1 MTSPKRE
8 PGAKFRQR
16 ANAEGFFPLIGI
28 YDVFSAKLAAARFDG
43 VFCSGLGFSASS
55 YGLPDVG
62 YANWRDVIDFATRV
76 RHVLPQTHMLV
87 DVDDGFG
94 DETIA
99 ATTVKSLE
107 HIGASAVIMEDQK
120 RPRRCGHYEGKELLP
135 VNEYLVKLDAV
146 LNVRED
152 IFVVART
159 DATDATEGIDRA
171 IQYAEAGAD
180 AIMVEAIRDLSV
192 IQDLRKQINRP
203 LVVNQLHGGKTP
215 NWSFDELSDAG
226 ASIGI
231 YSTPCLFAAQRAV
244 EEYLDAMSD
253 GGRLPSD
260 NTATLAEC
268 TRVLQSE

>member
-1 MTSPKRE
+1 MTDPNRQ
-8 PGAKFRQR
+8 PGGEFRRR
-16 ANAEGFFPLIGI
+16 ANAGKFFPLIGV

-43 VFCSGLGFSASS
+43 VFCSGLGFSASA

-62 YANWRDVIDFATRV
+62 YANWRDIIDFATRI
-76 RHVLPQTHMLV
+76 RHVLPRTHVLV

-94 DETIA
+94 DEKIA
-99 ATTVKSLE
+99 ATTVKNLE
-107 HIGASAVIMEDQK
+107 MNGASAVVLEDQK
-120 RPRRCGHYEGKELLP
+120 RPRRCGHYEGKEILP
-135 VNEYLVKLDAV
+135 AKEYLFKLDAV

-159 DATDATEGIDRA
+159 DAVDAPQGIDRA
-171 IQYAEAGAD
+171 LQYAEAGAD

-192 IQDLRKQINRP
+192 IRELRRQIDCP

-215 NWSFDELSDAG
+215 NWSFSEMEDAG

-244 EEYLDAMSD
+244 EGYLDAMRD
-253 GGRLPSD
+253 GGRLPSE
-260 NTATLAEC
+260 NTATLEDC
-268 TRVLQSE
+268 TEILEA